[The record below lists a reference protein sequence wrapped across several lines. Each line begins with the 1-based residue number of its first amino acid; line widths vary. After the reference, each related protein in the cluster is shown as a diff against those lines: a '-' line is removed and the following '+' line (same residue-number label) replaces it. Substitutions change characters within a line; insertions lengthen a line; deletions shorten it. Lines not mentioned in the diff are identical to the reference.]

1 MVGRRQ
7 VTEGRSE
14 RQIDEKP
21 QSERQE
27 RERGKGKTKMCLA
40 RMKGVRAGSVHNYIF
55 CSEQYWESI
64 M

>member
-1 MVGRRQ
+1 MVGGGRLLKAG
-7 VTEGRSE
+7 VNDKLMKNHPVKDKKEGE
-14 RQIDEKP
+14 E
-21 QSERQE
+21 
-27 RERGKGKTKMCLA
+27 GKKKMCLT